1 MNWSQASPLAWSAI
15 ATQWNT
21 AAKAN
26 SISVAAEVAGSSTNR
41 VVKSESIS
49 MAAAVTQALSN
60 AHTMPESVSMAHTA
74 DATGVGG
81 FVFSDSISL
90 AATANLTLSYD
101 ATLVND
107 ISFAATANAITNLNY
122 PVSIT
127 LASEQSIFPGQFYLN
142 SGSFA
147 GTNGMTVSD
156 SFLWNPASDTTT
168 TWTKVD
174 YPN

>member
-21 AAKAN
+21 AAKSN
-26 SISVAAEVAGSSTNR
+26 SISVAAEMGGSSTNR

-49 MAAAVTQALSN
+49 MAATVAETLGH
-60 AHTMPESVSMAHTA
+60 AHTIPVSVSMAQVAAATA
-74 DATGVGG
+74 VGG
-81 FVFSDSISL
+81 FVFSHDISL

-127 LASEQSIFPGQFYLN
+127 LASEQGIFPGQFYLN
-142 SGSFA
+142 SASFA
-147 GTNGMTVSD
+147 ATTGMSVTDGLLWSPESEVS
-156 SFLWNPASDTTT
+156 T
-168 TWTKVD
+168 TWTKVE

>member
-49 MAAAVTQALSN
+49 MAATVAETLGH
-60 AHTMPESVSMAHTA
+60 AHTIPVSVSMAQVAAATA
-74 DATGVGG
+74 VGG
-81 FVFSDSISL
+81 FVFSHDISL

-127 LASEQSIFPGQFYLN
+127 LASEQGIFPGQFYLN
-142 SGSFA
+142 SASFA
-147 GTNGMTVSD
+147 ATTGMSVTD
-156 SFLWNPASDTTT
+156 GLLWNPESEVST
-168 TWTKVD
+168 TWTKVE